1 MKRRRWDGAW
11 PARLERAEPLRKV
24 KMIMNKEELLERYE
38 ALGEMDDFIE
48 AKRLFEQDLGEVD
61 FGELDLGEQADAL
74 LLRQYGYLLECHGRY
89 AIRRAVELY
98 ERAIALDPDDDQVRF
113 QWMNAK
119 AALREEDHAVTLY
132 KKRVADAPGDVREL
146 RFLSIAYLMANDFEA
161 AGKVVD
167 AGIELAPD
175 DAALMSN
182 RGEVKAATG
191 DPEGA
196 LAGWRRALELDPE
209 DLSPVYSSAFLFERE
224 GRLDEAAESWRYIV
238 DYNAA
243 RGWDLTAVWPRQEL
257 QRLRGL
263 LAEH

>member
-1 MKRRRWDGAW
+1 
-11 PARLERAEPLRKV
+11 
-24 KMIMNKEELLERYE
+24 MIMNKEELLERYE
-38 ALGEMDDFIE
+38 ALGEMDDFLE
-48 AKRLFEQDLGEVD
+48 AKRLFEQDLGE
-61 FGELDLGEQADAL
+61 QPDAL
-74 LLRQYGYLLECHGRY
+74 LLRQYGYLLESHGRY
-89 AIRRAVELY
+89 SIRRAVELY
-98 ERAIALDPDDDQVRF
+98 ERAIALHPEDDQVRF

-119 AALREEDHAVTLY
+119 TALREADQAVTLY

-175 DAALMSN
+175 DATLMSN
-182 RGEVKAATG
+182 RGEVKAAKD

-196 LAGWRRALELDPE
+196 LADWRRALELDPE
-209 DLSPVYSSAFLFERE
+209 NLGPVYLSAFLFERE

-238 DYNAA
+238 NYCDA
-243 RGWDLTAVWPRQEL
+243 RGWDLTAVWPKQEL
-257 QRLRGL
+257 QRLREL